1 MNGDKP
7 VLGDILVHGDDIYK
21 KIHISIQCFPSH
33 TTDFHATKLNISSFD
48 FDRIT
53 RIINTSP
60 NSFWPLGPFKKN
72 KVLGG
77 WCIDYANKK
86 GLRTP
91 TGVTTPL
98 QENIILRSRIATLET
113 ELETLR

>member
-1 MNGDKP
+1 MKSAPN
-7 VLGDILVHGDDIYK
+7 GDDIYE
-21 KIHISIQCFPSH
+21 KIHRSIQRFPSH

-60 NSFWPLGPFKKN
+60 NSFWQLGPFKFIE
-72 KVLGG
+72 GG
-77 WCIDYANKK
+77 WCIDYVNKK
-86 GLRTP
+86 ETM
-91 TGVTTPL
+91 TPL

-113 ELETLR
+113 ELETLRALE

>member
-1 MNGDKP
+1 MESNGDKP
-7 VLGDILVHGDDIYK
+7 VLGDDIYK

-60 NSFWPLGPFKKN
+60 NSFWPLGPFKIIK
-72 KVLGG
+72 GG
-77 WCIDYANKK
+77 LCITKK
-86 GLRTP
+86 ETGQGL
-91 TGVTTPL
+91 PL
-98 QENIILRSRIATLET
+98 QENTRLRSRIATLEA
-113 ELETLR
+113 ELETLRRVNRIGSNEHGL